1 MLATIASLRESLSGC
16 FDSIKTEPT
25 MSSVARVTEII
36 ASSKKSFD
44 DALESGVKRA
54 TKTLKNVAGAW
65 VASQD
70 VVVTKG
76 KITEYRVRLKVTFVL
91 AE

>member
-1 MLATIASLRESLSGC
+1 MLRLSITGL
-16 FDSIKTEPT
+16 KGGPN

-44 DALESGVKRA
+44 DALENGVKRA

-70 VVVTKG
+70 VVVAKG
-76 KITEYRVRLKVTFVL
+76 KIAEYRVRLKVTFVL